1 MTWMVM
7 VIIRFQMEVLI
18 EGIFERVS
26 FTVLIEQMEFEDGLR
41 FNCHVRKH
49 DIITGNWKY
58 LTRNNRLYPRELLD
72 GPQPVAPNPLLT
84 VTEDAKILP
93 DDTIDAGEGFFN
105 RETGFI
111 VNRKQPLTFK
121 RFVCDRREVKSILK
135 QCRVSDDLEL
145 VLPDEE
151 DCEKILR
158 LNRLELAIINPEYEC
173 PCEADKKPT
182 TRVKHEDEHSWSTI
196 SSSSICD
203 EDVRVSDIA
212 PNTRIAKNIPI
223 FDSVDFYDQ
232 SLMRQRP

>member
-18 EGIFERVS
+18 KGIFERVS
-26 FTVLIEQMEFEDGLR
+26 FTVLIEEMEFEDGLR

-72 GPQPVAPNPLLT
+72 GPQPIAPNPLLT
-84 VTEDAKILP
+84 VTEDTKILP
-93 DDTIDAGEGFFN
+93 DDTIDAGEGFYN

-111 VNRKQPLTFK
+111 VNRKQPLTFH

-145 VLPDEE
+145 VIPDEE

-158 LNRLELAIINPEYEC
+158 LNRMELAIINPEYEC
-173 PCEADKKPT
+173 PCEADKKPM
-182 TRVKHEDEHSWSTI
+182 TRIKHEDEHSWSTI

-203 EDVRVSDIA
+203 EDVRISDILL
-212 PNTRIAKNIPI
+212 NTRIAKDIPI
-223 FDSVDFYDQ
+223 FDSVGSYDQ
-232 SLMRQRP
+232 SLIRQRP